1 VARHERVAEVDV
13 IGSRTHAARGL
24 ACWWG
29 GACGLPR
36 QLLPRTDA
44 FPGYHRI
51 ALRRVGPFIVVRYRA
66 AAAHRVSLHRATAY
80 RVHHHYAVFFALQP
94 S

>member
-1 VARHERVAEVDV
+1 VAEVDV

-44 FPGYHRI
+44 FPGYRRI

-66 AAAHRVSLHRATAY
+66 AAAHRVALHRATAY